1 MPVPKMVKNGFNSPF
16 VIWGHVWASF
26 LPSAFSGRPSLP
38 DCEVLGRTYDVRL
51 RDDNMGFMTFLIP
64 CRQDLPTKQARI
76 RREQAKQE

>member
-1 MPVPKMVKNGFNSPF
+1 MLVPKMVKSGLNSPF

-51 RDDNMGFMTFLIP
+51 RDDNMG
-64 CRQDLPTKQARI
+64 
-76 RREQAKQE
+76 